1 VGQAYQKRHETEEE
15 TVKLFAYRQPRCLDD
30 IPDDD
35 DERAERDE
43 PVEDDRETE
52 AEIEWEMRE

>member
-1 VGQAYQKRHETEEE
+1 LKLSAYK
-15 TVKLFAYRQPRCLDD
+15 QPRCLDD
-30 IPDDD
+30 IEDD

-43 PVEDDRETE
+43 PVEDDREDLD

>member
-1 VGQAYQKRHETEEE
+1 MNLHNYK
-15 TVKLFAYRQPRCLDD
+15 QPRCLDD

-35 DERAERDE
+35 ERAEHDE

-52 AEIEWEMRE
+52 AEIEWETSQ